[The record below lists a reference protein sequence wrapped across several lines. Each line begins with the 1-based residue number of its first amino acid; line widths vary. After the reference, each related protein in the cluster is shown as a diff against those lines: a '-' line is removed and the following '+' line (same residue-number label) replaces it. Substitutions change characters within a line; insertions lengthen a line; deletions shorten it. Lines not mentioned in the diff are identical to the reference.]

1 MLGMFNGRLNNVE
14 ACNTYIMYST
24 LMKLTDKILK
34 SQMSKLDNPQRVV
47 APMIDLISEEVNT
60 AVS

>member
-1 MLGMFNGRLNNVE
+1 MFNGRLNNVE
-14 ACNTYIMYST
+14 DCNTYIMYST